1 LLPNGKVLVT
11 GGPDANNYEVAT
23 AEMFDPAS
31 RTFSAAG
38 NMEVERTDHVAVLLT
53 NGKVLITGGVNSDN
67 ADHKRLNTLLSAE
80 LFP

>member
-1 LLPNGKVLVT
+1 VT
-11 GGPDANNYEVAT
+11 GGPDANNFEIAA

-31 RTFSAAG
+31 ATFTPAG
-38 NMEVERTDHVAVLLT
+38 NMEVERTDHAAVLLT

-67 ADHKRLNTLLSAE
+67 ADHKQLNTLASAE